1 MYDDGDDVHDV
12 RCMTTYDDDGDSNDD
27 DDDGGGG
34 GGGGGGGDAEI
45 QFVSAY
51 NRSGRQEQSIA
62 LKSPLSLRRRI
73 PGSPSSPR
81 RSIQNDRGQ

>member
-27 DDDGGGG
+27 DDDG